1 LAFKKATMRK
11 IPFRITA
18 SATTDKIPFRITAVK
33 KGKIAH
39 IDIVGEIGWEVN
51 SKQFMQDVRKL
62 KDEGCTEAFVYI
74 NTPGG
79 SCFHANEI
87 VNILT
92 DNFEKITGDG
102 GAIVAS
108 AGTYISTVI
117 ENFSMPANGQYMLH
131 RPKGCACG
139 TITDIAAYLKMQSD
153 IDKDYFDRFIAKAT
167 NKEDFKK
174 KWESG
179 ADYWMTAQ
187 EAKDAGFIAS
197 VREKVK
203 IDKET
208 KNMLR
213 ACAENIQDRMTQ
225 LLTNDTENMK
235 QLADL
240 LKLKA
245 DAVEIDYVNAV
256 TPILNENSTLK
267 SDLQKEKDEKKALQ
281 DRINAIEAAEKK
293 DKQEKAEALIVEAI
307 KDGRLADDE
316 KHTSKNFWLKN
327 FEADF
332 EGASAELGKLPKR
345 TDVRSKLADTGSGES
360 AWTKRQREIEE
371 ANKK

>member
-1 LAFKKATMRK
+1 MEKF
-11 IPFRITA
+11 PFRIKA
-18 SATTDKIPFRITAVK
+18 NETTERIPFRITAVK
-33 KGKIAH
+33 KGKVAH
-39 IDIVGEIGWEVN
+39 IDIIGEIGWSVS
-51 SKQFMQDVRKL
+51 SKQFREDVRKL
-62 KDEGCTEAFVYI
+62 VDDGCTDADVYI
-74 NTPGG
+74 NSPGG
-79 SCFHANEI
+79 SCFDANEI
-87 VNILT
+87 ANILN
-92 DNFEKITGDG
+92 DSFKKITGNG

-108 AGTYISTVI
+108 AAAYLAVI
-117 ENFSMPANGQYMLH
+117 CESFTLPSNGQFMVH
-131 RPKGCACG
+131 RPSGFTGG
-139 TITDIAAYLKMQSD
+139 TVNDIEAYLKMIKD
-153 IDKDYFDRFIAKAT
+153 IDKNYYDLFESKAAD
-167 NKEDFKK
+167 KADFKK

-179 ADYWMTAQ
+179 ADYWMNAK

-208 KNMLR
+208 KDMVR
-213 ACAENIQDRMTQ
+213 ACASYKDRMTQ

-256 TPILNENSTLK
+256 TPILNENNTLK
-267 SDLQKEKDEKKALQ
+267 SDLQKEKDDKKVLQ
-281 DRINAIEAAEKK
+281 DKLNAIEAADKK
-293 DKQEKAEALIVEAI
+293 VKKEKAEALIVEAI

-316 KHTSKNFWLKN
+316 QHTSKNFWLKN

-345 TDVRSKLADTGSGES
+345 TDVRSKLVDTGSGES